1 MKTRPSQQ
9 NKTNFER
16 SNATSHTMQVFL
28 TTNIYFIFIWVAKDK
43 FFGDWSTVNLKGKI
57 FKQNIFR
64 GIKKIIFVTGHTHY
78 N

>member
-9 NKTNFER
+9 NTTNIFPRNNFER

-43 FFGDWSTVNLKGKI
+43 FFGDGSTVNLKERFSNKI
-57 FKQNIFR
+57 FLGELKNIFL
-64 GIKKIIFVTGHTHY
+64 
-78 N
+78 